1 MTDIWSFLLQ
11 TLTASGAAA
20 LLLVVKAMFRDKLS
34 PRWQFSLWSVLALV
48 LLAPAGWG
56 GRYILLNWPQWV
68 EIMKTLVTGEYGTLT
83 KVIAPIPLPLTAP
96 STWADWLFLVYV
108 AGVVVLLVRYVVS
121 YARLRL
127 VLRQGEPIRSRQVKA
142 VAERYGLPTC
152 PVAAVNGLPT
162 AFICGV
168 FRPVLALPAGREA
181 DDKVILHELLHLKY
195 KDVIWGWA
203 IAFFRCVHW
212 CNPLLWLC
220 ADWAGNDLES
230 LCDQRVLERLE
241 GEDRRDYGRILL
253 SMAGEKY
260 ARTPGTSSAS
270 NGGENVRRRIQAI
283 ARFKRYPAGMAL
295 ASVCVTV
302 VLAAPLVVGV
312 RAEGVPVWRGTTAF
326 TMSAARA
333 VRCSTP
339 AGAIDAY
346 AKGILTGEF
355 PYMAMSAPLDL
366 QDKLAAAYENNANAS
381 RTSTDW
387 MMEQSGLPCWPK
399 SWEGYRIFNLEELA
413 DGSCE
418 GLLLVQLN
426 YPPDGQPWGEEAYWI
441 AVQPIRAEK
450 EDGRWV
456 VLPLGDFQA
465 VPDVEGRTF
474 GSFPQSEAAPA
485 RVYEAQA
492 EDFIVRAEYW
502 TSGTLS
508 GQPGDSVDLIP
519 HPHGAFGQFYVMQ
532 RMSATYTGD
541 PADKGE
547 YQKIAVSN
555 APYRENG
562 QRPVL
567 RDPRSDTYTT
577 GSSSSGASWSSSSLN
592 GDWSGE
598 ISLHGGGTT
607 FDWERDGDHLPD
619 RVAANLYL
627 NDKLTAEL
635 TLLTVEGSGR
645 MPTWSAA
652 PEISLAQAP
661 VEGGEARD

>member
-1 MTDIWSFLLQ
+1 
-11 TLTASGAAA
+11 
-20 LLLVVKAMFRDKLS
+20 
-34 PRWQFSLWSVLALV
+34 
-48 LLAPAGWG
+48 
-56 GRYILLNWPQWV
+56 
-68 EIMKTLVTGEYGTLT
+68 
-83 KVIAPIPLPLTAP
+83 
-96 STWADWLFLVYV
+96 
-108 AGVVVLLVRYVVS
+108 
-121 YARLRL
+121 
-127 VLRQGEPIRSRQVKA
+127 
-142 VAERYGLPTC
+142 
-152 PVAAVNGLPT
+152 
-162 AFICGV
+162 
-168 FRPVLALPAGREA
+168 
-181 DDKVILHELLHLKY
+181 
-195 KDVIWGWA
+195 
-203 IAFFRCVHW
+203 
-212 CNPLLWLC
+212 
-220 ADWAGNDLES
+220 
-230 LCDQRVLERLE
+230 
-241 GEDRRDYGRILL
+241 
-253 SMAGEKY
+253 
-260 ARTPGTSSAS
+260 
-270 NGGENVRRRIQAI
+270 
-283 ARFKRYPAGMAL
+283 
-295 ASVCVTV
+295 
-302 VLAAPLVVGV
+302 
-312 RAEGVPVWRGTTAF
+312 
-326 TMSAARA
+326 
-333 VRCSTP
+333 
-339 AGAIDAY
+339 
-346 AKGILTGEF
+346 
-355 PYMAMSAPLDL
+355 MAMSAPLDL

>member
-20 LLLVVKAMFRDKLS
+20 LLLVVKAMFRHKLS

-56 GRYILLNWPQWV
+56 GRHILLNWPQWV

-96 STWADWLFLVYV
+96 RTWADWLFLVYV

-127 VLRQGEPIRSRQVKA
+127 ALRQGEPIRSRQVKA

-312 RAEGVPVWRGTTAF
+312 RAEGVPEWRGTTAF

>member
-56 GRYILLNWPQWV
+56 GRHILLNWPQWV

-127 VLRQGEPIRSRQVKA
+127 ALRQGEPIRSRQVKA

-312 RAEGVPVWRGTTAF
+312 RAEGVPEWRGTTAF

-645 MPTWSAA
+645 TPTWSAA

>member
-127 VLRQGEPIRSRQVKA
+127 ALRQGEPIRSRQVKA

-152 PVAAVNGLPT
+152 PMAAVNGLPT

-312 RAEGVPVWRGTTAF
+312 RAEGVPEWRGTTAF

>member
-312 RAEGVPVWRGTTAF
+312 RAEGVPEWRGTTAF